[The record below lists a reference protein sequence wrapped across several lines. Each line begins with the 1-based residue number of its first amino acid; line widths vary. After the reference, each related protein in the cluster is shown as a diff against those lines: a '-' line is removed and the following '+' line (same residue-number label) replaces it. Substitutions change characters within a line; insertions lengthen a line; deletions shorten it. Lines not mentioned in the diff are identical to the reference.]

1 MIHVVHCIRDE
12 IAKHCADHR
21 GVGYVGEHAVAGSA
35 HLQQQR
41 LRWRVSGA
49 RGNGRVKQGAKGFKR
64 GFQL

>member
-1 MIHVVHCIRDE
+1 MVHCIRDE
-12 IAKHCADHR
+12 IAKHCANHR

-41 LRWRVSGA
+41 LWWRVSVGA
-49 RGNGRVKQGAKGFKR
+49 GNGGVNQGAKWFKR